1 MKSTIIVNR
10 IKDEQTCKTIK
21 NIMATIK
28 QIMDLNPT
36 EEQIEGLLQGLRKY
50 QIGSTY

>member
-1 MKSTIIVNR
+1 MKSTITINR
-10 IKDEQTCKTIK
+10 IKDEEMCKTLK

-50 QIGSTY
+50 QLGRTY